1 MRAKEFLLE
10 YSREKTAQ
18 QFGNAIAKRAIE
30 GPDRHWFASDRKFKN
45 PDGSPNL
52 PNILDA
58 ILVDLEGADPTPN
71 KIYSPWL
78 AREYAK
84 GNIRR
89 LEDFHGYTD
98 PLEIY
103 NKYKRRGDF
112 PAELKDIMRVPATD
126 FWHGM
131 KAYKP
136 PVDQDAQRGDAKEV
150 FNDDSVRII
159 VPQDKQAA
167 CYYGQG
173 TRWCTAATGS
183 QNYFDR
189 YHRDGPLYIL
199 LPKKPTYDGE
209 KYQLH
214 FGTDQFMD
222 EQDDPINLVEIL
234 TKRFPGTLEFFK
246 KTEPRLAELIIFAP
260 DEVLQPVIEKV
271 GELSMEIAWDMVQ
284 DWESS
289 DEYYHNWQ
297 LEQAE
302 ERGYV
307 DADGHVDWDRLYEDD
322 DIDYLSYNDEARN
335 FINTAKDSVH
345 LSPQEARQIAADLGE
360 ENSEQLPITNY
371 DQVVAASVKDAFGR
385 KGDYGL
391 PENIYKYIL
400 VVKTPEG
407 YNVKTVVRQ

>member
-30 GPDRHWFASDRKFKN
+30 GPDRHWFASDRRFKN

-52 PNILDA
+52 PNILDT
-58 ILVDLEGADPTPN
+58 ILVHLESADPTPN

-89 LEDFHGYTD
+89 VEDFHGYTD
-98 PLEIY
+98 PLETY

-112 PAELKDIMRVPATD
+112 PVELKDIMRVPATD

-131 KAYKP
+131 NAYKP

-189 YHRDGPLYIL
+189 YHRDGPLQ
-199 LPKKPTYDGE
+199 T
-209 KYQLH
+209 
-214 FGTDQFMD
+214 FGT
-222 EQDDPINLVEIL
+222 V
-234 TKRFPGTLEFFK
+234 
-246 KTEPRLAELIIFAP
+246 
-260 DEVLQPVIEKV
+260 
-271 GELSMEIAWDMVQ
+271 
-284 DWESS
+284 
-289 DEYYHNWQ
+289 
-297 LEQAE
+297 
-302 ERGYV
+302 
-307 DADGHVDWDRLYEDD
+307 
-322 DIDYLSYNDEARN
+322 
-335 FINTAKDSVH
+335 
-345 LSPQEARQIAADLGE
+345 
-360 ENSEQLPITNY
+360 
-371 DQVVAASVKDAFGR
+371 
-385 KGDYGL
+385 
-391 PENIYKYIL
+391 
-400 VVKTPEG
+400 
-407 YNVKTVVRQ
+407 

>member
-52 PNILDA
+52 PNILDT
-58 ILVDLEGADPTPN
+58 ILVHLESADPTPN

-89 LEDFHGYTD
+89 VEDFHGYTD

-112 PAELKDIMRVPATD
+112 PVELKDIMRVPATD

-131 KAYKP
+131 NAYKP

-271 GELSMEIAWDMVQ
+271 AELSMEIAWDMVN

-322 DIDYLSYNDEARN
+322 DIDYLSYNDEARD

-391 PENIYKYIL
+391 PENIYRYIQ
-400 VVKTPEG
+400 VIKTPEG
-407 YNVKTVVRQ
+407 YNVKTVVR

>member
-1 MRAKEFLLE
+1 MTGVQTCA
-10 YSREKTAQ
+10 
-18 QFGNAIAKRAIE
+18 
-30 GPDRHWFASDRKFKN
+30 
-45 PDGSPNL
+45 L
-52 PNILDA
+52 PI
-58 ILVDLEGADPTPN
+58 
-71 KIYSPWL
+71 S
-78 AREYAK
+78 
-84 GNIRR
+84 
-89 LEDFHGYTD
+89 D
-98 PLEIY
+98 PLETH

-112 PAELKDIMRVPATD
+112 PVELKDIMRVPATD

-131 KAYKP
+131 NAYKP

-246 KTEPRLAELIIFAP
+246 KTEPSLAELIIFAP

-271 GELSMEIAWDMVQ
+271 GELSMEIAWDMVN

-289 DEYYHNWQ
+289 DDYYHSWQ
-297 LEQAE
+297 VEQAE

-307 DADGHVDWDRLYEDD
+307 DADGEVDWDRLYEDD
-322 DIDYLSYNDEARN
+322 DIDYLSYNDEARD
-335 FINTAKDSVH
+335 FINTANASVY

-391 PENIYKYIL
+391 PDNIYRYIQ
-400 VVKTPEG
+400 VIKTPDG
-407 YNVKTVVRQ
+407 YNVKTVSR

>member
-30 GPDRHWFASDRKFKN
+30 GPDRHWFASDSKFKN

-89 LEDFHGYTD
+89 VEDFHGYTD
-98 PLEIY
+98 PLETY

-112 PAELKDIMRVPATD
+112 PVELKDIMRVPATD

-131 KAYKP
+131 NAYKP

-246 KTEPRLAELIIFAP
+246 KTEPSLAELIIFAP

-271 GELSMEIAWDMVQ
+271 AELSMEIAWDMVN

-322 DIDYLSYNDEARN
+322 DIDYLSYNDEARD
-335 FINTAKDSVH
+335 FINTANASVY

-371 DQVVAASVKDAFGR
+371 DQVAAASVKDAFGR

-391 PENIYKYIL
+391 PDNIYRYIQ
-400 VVKTPEG
+400 VIKTPDG
-407 YNVKTVVRQ
+407 YNVKTVVR